1 VKFLLSCLSTETALV
16 MALTPK
22 IYLLYCTRVVRDH
35 GSKQRPVCRRD
46 FGSYRS
52 RLAVASF
59 GCQNRSLIIFLQWT
73 FALHLY
79 PFFSRLSRSDSP
91 DSYDSNGTTYARR
104 YGLVTELRRCGVCRT
119 FVCPFLERSV
129 LTQFLEFQGV
139 SYVVGKVLARGIQR
153 QQG

>member
-1 VKFLLSCLSTETALV
+1 MGFWFIQIPPRSSQFRLSAW
-16 MALTPK
+16 
-22 IYLLYCTRVVRDH
+22 
-35 GSKQRPVCRRD
+35 
-46 FGSYRS
+46 
-52 RLAVASF
+52 
-59 GCQNRSLIIFLQWT
+59 SLIIFLLWT

-104 YGLVTELRRCGVCRT
+104 YSLVTELQRCGVCRT

-139 SYVVGKVLARGIQR
+139 SYVVGKVLARGFHRQR
-153 QQG
+153 RRG